1 MTDPMLIEVPE
12 RIETARLVMRVPQRG
27 DGAAV
32 NAAVAETIAELAPW
46 LPWAGSM
53 PTPDESEMHCRRLQ
67 ARFILRE
74 DLAMLMF
81 ERRAGG
87 GDGAPVGVGAE
98 GRLVGD
104 GVDGRLVDAS
114 MEGRLVGAS
123 TEGRLVGGLGLHR
136 IDWPLGRFEI
146 GYWRRAG
153 FEGRGLVTEGVIA
166 IARMAFDV
174 LGARRVEIRMDDRN
188 ERSWKLAERAGFT
201 LEAVLRFDAATL
213 HGEPR
218 STRVYAR
225 VRGAEEPM
233 ALPRPA

>member
-12 RIETARLVMRVPQRG
+12 RIETARLVLRVPQRG

-53 PTPDESEMHCRRLQ
+53 PTPNESEMHCRRLQ

-98 GRLVGD
+98 GRLVGG
-104 GVDGRLVDAS
+104 GV
-114 MEGRLVGAS
+114 EGRLVGAS
-123 TEGRLVGGLGLHR
+123 MEGRLVGGLGLHR

-213 HGEPR
+213 QGEPR